1 MKKSLNNQFI
11 RIEADSKGA
20 ASIFLFNRRKK
31 LYKVIYFGKNGGY
44 KEWRVMRMKRFVSL
58 LVTSLLLTS
67 LWGPSA
73 FAAEEK
79 KSADIVSNVKSAILI
94 ERDTGAVLFEKNSKD
109 ELPPASMT
117 KVMTMLLIMEAID
130 KGKLTWNEKVRASEY
145 AASMGG
151 SQIFLEPGEEMTTK
165 EMLRGIAIGSGND
178 ASVAMAERIAGS
190 EEAFVDM
197 MNDKAKELGLKHTFF
212 KNTTGLPV
220 SGHYSTAADMAIM
233 AKELLKYEDITKFT
247 GMYEAY
253 LRENT
258 DKKFWL
264 VNTNKLVRFY
274 PGVDGLK
281 TGFTA
286 EAKYCLTATAQKDG
300 MRVIAVVFGAPTS
313 KERNA
318 QVTKMLDYAF
328 SQYKTHPMFK
338 RNQIIGEAKISKGKD
353 KTVEAVTSEPLSLLT
368 KKGEKTENV
377 KQKVVMTKNLKA
389 PIAKGDQVGTIQ
401 LIQDGKVI
409 LESPIVAKKAVKEAG
424 WWTLYKRSFGMFT
437 KAGK

>member
-1 MKKSLNNQFI
+1 
-11 RIEADSKGA
+11 
-20 ASIFLFNRRKK
+20 
-31 LYKVIYFGKNGGY
+31 
-44 KEWRVMRMKRFVSL
+44 MKRFVTL

-67 LWGPSA
+67 LWSPSA

-79 KSADIVSNVKSAILI
+79 KGTDIVSNVKSAILI
-94 ERDTGAVLFEKNSKD
+94 ERDTGTVLYEKNSNE

-117 KVMTMLLIMEAID
+117 KIMTMLLIMEALD
-130 KGKLTWNEKVRASEY
+130 QGKLRWDEKVRASEY

-178 ASVAMAERIAGS
+178 ASVAMAEKIAGS

-197 MNDKAKELGLKHTFF
+197 MNEKAKELGLKHTIF

-220 SGHYSTAADMAIM
+220 SGHYSTAADMAVM

-318 QVTKMLDYAF
+318 QVTKMLNYAF
-328 SQYKTHPMFK
+328 AQYQTHPMFK
-338 RNQIIGEAKISKGKD
+338 RNQTIGQAKISKGKE
-353 KTVEAVTSEPLSLLT
+353 KSVRAVTSEPLSLLT
-368 KKGEKTENV
+368 KKGEKTEDV
-377 KQKVVMTKNLKA
+377 KQKIVLQKNLNA
-389 PIAKGDQVGTIQ
+389 PIKKGDKVGSIK
-401 LIQDGKVI
+401 LVKDGKVI
-409 LESPIVAKKAVKEAG
+409 LESPLVADKDIKEAG

>member
-1 MKKSLNNQFI
+1 
-11 RIEADSKGA
+11 
-20 ASIFLFNRRKK
+20 
-31 LYKVIYFGKNGGY
+31 
-44 KEWRVMRMKRFVSL
+44 MRMKRFVSFI
-58 LVTSLLLTS
+58 VTAFLLTS
-67 LWGPSA
+67 LWIPSA

-79 KSADIVSNVKSAILI
+79 KNTDIVSNVKSAILI
-94 ERDTGAVLFEKNSKD
+94 ERDTGTVLYEKNSNQ

-117 KVMTMLLIMEAID
+117 KIMTMLLIMEAID
-130 KGKLTWNEKVRASEY
+130 EGKLSWNEKVRASEY

-151 SQIFLEPGEEMTTK
+151 SQIFLEPGEAMTTK

-190 EEAFVDM
+190 EDAFVDM
-197 MNDKAKELGLKHTFF
+197 MNAKAKELGLKHTFF

-220 SGHYSTAADMAIM
+220 SGHYSTAADMARM

-318 QVTKMLDYAF
+318 QVTKLLNYAF
-328 SQYKTHPMFK
+328 AQYQTHPMFK
-338 RNQIIGEAKISKGKD
+338 RSQTIGLVKVSKGKE
-353 KTVEAVTSEPLSLLT
+353 KKVEAVTSEPISILT
-368 KKGEKTENV
+368 KKGEKTQDV
-377 KQKVVMTKNLKA
+377 KQKVILQKNLKA
-389 PIAKGDQVGTIQ
+389 PITKGARVGTIK
-401 LIQDGKVI
+401 LTKNGKVI
-409 LESPIVAKKAVKEAG
+409 LESPLVASKSVKEAG
-424 WWTLYKRSFGMFT
+424 WWTLYKRAFGMFT
-437 KAGK
+437 KSGK